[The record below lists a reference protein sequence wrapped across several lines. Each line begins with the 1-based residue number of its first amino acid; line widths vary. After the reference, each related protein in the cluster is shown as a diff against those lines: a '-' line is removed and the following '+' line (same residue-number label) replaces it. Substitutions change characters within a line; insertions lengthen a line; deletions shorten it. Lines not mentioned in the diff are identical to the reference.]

1 VDCVDN
7 CPSIANGV
15 QNDFDGDN
23 VGDICDNCAWVAN
36 PGQEDSNGNGIGDL
50 CEEIGMAE
58 NATTA
63 FNIFPNPTNGHVVI
77 TCGDASVRTIRYYD
91 LSGKLIYSAPFAN
104 RSDVSALAMGSYV
117 VIALDAE
124 GRPLARTRLV
134 KN

>member
-1 VDCVDN
+1 MFSFLKK
-7 CPSIANGV
+7 PASPTAP
-15 QNDFDGDN
+15 
-23 VGDICDNCAWVAN
+23 A
-36 PGQEDSNGNGIGDL
+36 PQEDSNGNGIGDQ
-50 CEEIGMAE
+50 CEEIGIAE
-58 NATTA
+58 NSTTS
-63 FNIFPNPTNGHVVI
+63 FSVFPNPTNGHVVI
-77 TCGDASVRTIRYYD
+77 TCGDPNVRTLQYFD